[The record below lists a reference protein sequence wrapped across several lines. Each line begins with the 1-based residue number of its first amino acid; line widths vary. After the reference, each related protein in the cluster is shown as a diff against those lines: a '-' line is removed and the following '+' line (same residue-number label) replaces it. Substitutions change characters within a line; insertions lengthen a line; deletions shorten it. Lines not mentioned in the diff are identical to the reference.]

1 MVEPMTEDTPQYG
14 PIPID
19 VNIEE
24 HEVAEHTPVQNIPVQ
39 STPPQFASGLDENNK
54 TKSGKSGW
62 KIALFA
68 LIAITVLIATV
79 VGSVFVLTSD
89 FDIADPFSLTKG
101 NEVNVIYIQG
111 IMITGNLGD
120 GFGLSTSETVG
131 RYLREANNDPDV
143 AAIVLRVNSPGGS
156 PAAAQEIVSEIN
168 KLKENNK
175 TIVVSMADLAASAA
189 YYISAPTDWIIA
201 NNDTITGSIGVIW
214 SFENKSAYNEEEGYE
229 YWVAKSGDF
238 KDMGA
243 SWRGLTDEE
252 KNYSQGV
259 VMDAY
264 GRFVNEVAVGRDMP
278 VDEVINL
285 SDGRVYT
292 GAHAK
297 ELGLVDEIG
306 NLYDAIDIAA
316 EMAGIEGEPRVNYV
330 NKPSLSRLLFGGE
343 GDTQVQ
349 TGDDAILSY
358 YSFIGQYGK
367 LLAHI

>member
-1 MVEPMTEDTPQYG
+1 MIDDTPQYG
-14 PIPID
+14 PFPVDTQTDGQLPVQSIQD
-19 VNIEE
+19 VP
-24 HEVAEHTPVQNIPVQ
+24 VQYTPVQSAPE
-39 STPPQFASGLDENNK
+39 PDKDKDRKA
-54 TKSGKSGW
+54 KSGKSGKSRW
-62 KIALFA
+62 KIAFFA
-68 LIAITVLIATV
+68 LIAITVLVIIAA
-79 VGSVFVLTSD
+79 GSVYVLASD
-89 FDIADPFSLTKG
+89 FDIGDPFGLTTG
-101 NEVNVIYIQG
+101 DEIDVIYIQG
-111 IMITGNLGD
+111 VMITGNMGD
-120 GFGLSTSETVG
+120 GFGISASETVG
-131 RYLREANNDPDV
+131 KYLREANNDPDV

-189 YYISAPTDWIIA
+189 YYISAPTDRIIA
-201 NNDTITGSIGVIW
+201 NDDTITGSIGVIW
-214 SFENKSAYNEEEGYE
+214 SFENKSAFNEEEGFE

-252 KNYSQGV
+252 KNYSQDV

-264 GRFVNEVAVGRDMP
+264 GRFVNEVADGRNMP

-292 GAHAK
+292 GARAK

-316 EMAGIEGEPRVNYV
+316 DMAGIEGEPRVNYV
-330 NKPSLSRLLFGGE
+330 NKPSLSRLFFGGE
-343 GDTQVQ
+343 GNAQAQ
-349 TGDDAILSY
+349 TDSNGISSY
-358 YSFIGQYGK
+358 YSFIGRYGK
-367 LLAHI
+367 LLARI

>member
-1 MVEPMTEDTPQYG
+1 MTDDIPQHG
-14 PIPID
+14 PFPLD
-19 VNIEE
+19 ANLEE
-24 HEVAEHTPVQNIPVQ
+24 HVAVQ
-39 STPPQFASGLDENNK
+39 STPPQIASVSEKDNK
-54 TKSGKSGW
+54 KSGKSGW

-68 LIAITVLIATV
+68 LTIITVLIVVV

-89 FDIADPFSLTKG
+89 FNLKDPLHLQRG
-101 NEVNVIYIQG
+101 NEVDVIYIQG

-120 GFGLSTSETVG
+120 GFGVSTSETVG
-131 RYLREANNDPDV
+131 RYLREANDDPDV

-175 TIVVSMADLAASAA
+175 TIIVSMADLAASAA

-214 SFENKSAYNEEEGYE
+214 SFENKSAFNEEEGFE

-252 KNYSQGV
+252 KNYSQDV

-264 GRFVNEVAVGRDMP
+264 GRFVEEVADGRNMT
-278 VDEVINL
+278 VDEVINI

-292 GAHAK
+292 GARAK

-306 NLYDAIDIAA
+306 NLYDAIDVAA

-330 NKPSLSRLLFGGE
+330 NKPSLSRLFFGGE
-343 GDTQVQ
+343 GNAQAQ
-349 TGDDAILSY
+349 TDSNAISSY
-358 YSFIGQYGK
+358 YSFIGRYGK